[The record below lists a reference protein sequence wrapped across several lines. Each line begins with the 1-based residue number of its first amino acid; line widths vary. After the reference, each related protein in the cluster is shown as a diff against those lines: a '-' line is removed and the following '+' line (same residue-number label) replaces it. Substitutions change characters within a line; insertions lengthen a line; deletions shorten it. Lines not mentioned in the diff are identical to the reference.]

1 MSSEPPFSRIAI
13 VGLGLIGGSIAF
25 AVRKAWPSVHMVGID
40 RAAVLDEAMARRA
53 IHAAGRDISAVAG
66 ADLVVLA
73 APVRQNVELLREV
86 VAHAAP
92 TAVITDVD
100 DALLVVDEVADVVG
114 VVFAEVLEE
123 TALVAMSK
131 NQSKSGNR
139 YKR

>member
-1 MSSEPPFSRIAI
+1 MVSLGCPKATVDSEGILTRLRAEGYQV
-13 VGLGLIGGSIAF
+13 VG
-25 AVRKAWPSVHMVGID
+25 D
-40 RAAVLDEAMARRA
+40 Y
-53 IHAAGRDISAVAG
+53 AG